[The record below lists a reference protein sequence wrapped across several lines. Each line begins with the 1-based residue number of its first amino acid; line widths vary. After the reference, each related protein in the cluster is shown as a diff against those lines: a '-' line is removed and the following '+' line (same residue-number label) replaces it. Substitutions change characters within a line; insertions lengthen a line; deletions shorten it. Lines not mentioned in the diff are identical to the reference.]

1 MCVHARAQTAQIKF
15 TRIIERQNFAAIIN
29 AFAEVI
35 DDFAQLIEMFTIWF
49 APASALHTIHASH
62 VIRAFTVRIL
72 EPSLIFIG
80 IGIPGFGTQL
90 AEVGGIVITA
100 NIA

>member
-1 MCVHARAQTAQIKF
+1 MCVHARAQTAQIQLSWIVKGENLA
-15 TRIIERQNFAAIIN
+15 TIVD

-49 APASALHTIHASH
+49 APASSLHTIHAPH
-62 VIRAFTVRIL
+62 VIGAFTVRII

-90 AEVGGIVITA
+90 AEVGSIVITA